1 MRFIIIALL
10 AADGGIGGVA
20 LVVVVDGL
28 GGKTG
33 LLTWDGFG
41 GSGGAILLVE
51 EEAVGEWYSIIFS
64 MWSIHECNIDNNAA
78 EFWGFETIA
87 INKFRLVSNL
97 NQACVQEEST
107 QTILTAMYKF
117 YVK

>member
-1 MRFIIIALL
+1 MRFIIIAL
-10 AADGGIGGVA
+10 ADGGIGGVA

-51 EEAVGEWYSIIFS
+51 AVGEWYSIIFS
-64 MWSIHECNIDNNAA
+64 MWSIHECKTDNNAA
-78 EFWGFETIA
+78 EFCGFETMA

-97 NQACVQEEST
+97 NQACAWVPGR
-107 QTILTAMYKF
+107 Y
-117 YVK
+117 